1 MSEATLW
8 KEHGEKENVT
18 TSHLDGEDSQMLGIF
33 LINSFPG
40 TVRGGIHN
48 LDG

>member
-8 KEHGEKENVT
+8 KEHREKENVT

-40 TVRGGIHN
+40 TNCGGIHN